1 MIKKFGIQAWTVRD
15 LMPMGDAATTAETF
29 KKLSEYGY
37 SELQT
42 IWLTLPAEEYAK
54 LAHDNGISVIGTHFE
69 FDDMIANP
77 EKTMETHNILGAK
90 CIGIGGMPKYAY
102 ENRDSLLR
110 FCESVNKFAAI
121 INKQGFRF
129 TYHNHSTEFKKISE
143 TETMMDILFANL
155 DPVTTSFCL
164 DTYWV
169 QHGGGDVRYWI
180 EKLSGR
186 IDILHLK
193 DMKMGLDGVQA
204 ITSIG
209 DGNLYFKGIVEAAE
223 KAGVKHYIVEQDT
236 NFVDNDPLKASKNSA
251 EYIKA
256 NLM

>member
-1 MIKKFGIQAWTVRD
+1 MIKKFGIQAYTVRD
-15 LMPMGDAATTAETF
+15 LMPKDDAATTAETF

-42 IWLTLPAEEYAK
+42 IGLNIPAEEYAK
-54 LAHDNGISVIGTHFE
+54 LAKDNGISIVGTHFS
-69 FDDMIANP
+69 FDEMCADP
-77 EKTMETHNILGAK
+77 EKAMETHNILGAK
-90 CIGIGGMPKYAY
+90 CIGIGGMPQNARESKDALLDFCDKANKLGEAIHKY
-102 ENRDSLLR
+102 
-110 FCESVNKFAAI
+110 
-121 INKQGFRF
+121 GFRF
-129 TYHNHSTEFKKISE
+129 TYHNHSFEFKKISE
-143 TETMMDILFANL
+143 TETMMDILVANL

-164 DTYWV
+164 DTFWV

-193 DMKMGLDGVQA
+193 DMKMGLDGVPA
-204 ITSIG
+204 ITSVG

>member
-1 MIKKFGIQAWTVRD
+1 
-15 LMPMGDAATTAETF
+15 
-29 KKLSEYGY
+29 
-37 SELQT
+37 
-42 IWLTLPAEEYAK
+42 
-54 LAHDNGISVIGTHFE
+54 
-69 FDDMIANP
+69 
-77 EKTMETHNILGAK
+77 
-90 CIGIGGMPKYAY
+90 
-102 ENRDSLLR
+102 
-110 FCESVNKFAAI
+110 
-121 INKQGFRF
+121 
-129 TYHNHSTEFKKISE
+129 
-143 TETMMDILFANL
+143 MMDILVANL

-193 DMKMGLDGVQA
+193 DMKMGLDGVPA
-204 ITSIG
+204 ITSVG